1 MGLCLVKKI
10 SERSGI
16 HKINPK
22 IDKISEKLDVD
33 GDILED
39 FWPKE
44 IRYIKEK
51 YRTISFP
58 FKEINTPKFKMKT
71 YRNMYQLFN
80 YMQTWSAVKN
90 II

>member
-1 MGLCLVKKI
+1 M
-10 SERSGI
+10 

-39 FWPKE
+39 FWPQK
-44 IRYIKEK
+44 IKFIKEK
-51 YRTISFP
+51 YRIILFP
-58 FKEINTPKFKMKT
+58 FKEINAPKFKMKT

-80 YMQTWSAVKN
+80 YVQT
-90 II
+90 

>member
-1 MGLCLVKKI
+1 M
-10 SERSGI
+10 

-44 IRYIKEK
+44 IKFIKEE
-51 YRTISFP
+51 YRTIPFP
-58 FKEINTPKFKMKT
+58 FKEINAPKFKMKT

-80 YMQTWSAVKN
+80 YVQTWSAVKS